1 MKKSNF
7 IAGHWVEG
15 TGSINNINP
24 SDTADVISEYTAAT
38 GEQFEQA
45 FDSAIIAQKEL
56 EEVGI

>member
-15 TGSINNINP
+15 TGSIKNINP
-24 SDTADVISEYTAAT
+24 SDTADVISEYTSAT

-45 FDSAIIAQKEL
+45 VESAIIAQK
-56 EEVGI
+56 